1 MKIRGFVAVLVV
13 VMAVVFFVFFAKMAN
28 EKSGLETQV
37 DKSLE
42 SRVEL
47 TRTALEALAA
57 EVTSFAA
64 ENGIPEKLAELRRLR
79 PQFTVPL
86 DGWGREIAYERV
98 SDASFRLLSAGP
110 DGKFRTEDDII
121 KEY

>member
-47 TRTALEALAA
+47 TRTTLEALAG

-64 ENGIPEKLAELRRLR
+64 ENGLPEKLSELRRLR

-98 SDASFRLLSAGP
+98 SDTSFRLISAGP
-110 DGKFRTEDDII
+110 DGKFRTEDDVV